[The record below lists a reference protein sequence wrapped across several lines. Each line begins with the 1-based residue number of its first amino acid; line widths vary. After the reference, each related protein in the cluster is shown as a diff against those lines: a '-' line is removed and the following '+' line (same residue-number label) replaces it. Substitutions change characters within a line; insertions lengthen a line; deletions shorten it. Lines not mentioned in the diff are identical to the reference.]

1 MYHES
6 YRHHKNI
13 DATSDDAGVIRE
25 ILNFNCIDADLSA
38 GFPGEL
44 GRSKF
49 WKDQTTN
56 PNFSSGS
63 QTTEAFI
70 LLWEFFFHKHSI
82 DAIDAMI
89 DQHWLDWDMPLS
101 GHLDYLNGAPLRRLE
116 NLLGSTGTQ
125 GLAQWLVDVLNEKQP
140 NHLQ

>member
-1 MYHES
+1 MRLYRTWMYHES

-38 GFPGEL
+38 GFSGEL

-70 LLWEFFFHKHSI
+70 FLCGSFFEKHWI
-82 DAIDAMI
+82 DAIDATI
-89 DQHWLDWDMPLS
+89 DQRYQQNPEKTGWIGTCRHEWSS
-101 GHLDYLNGAPLRRLE
+101 G
-116 NLLGSTGTQ
+116 LL
-125 GLAQWLVDVLNEKQP
+125 
-140 NHLQ
+140 

>member
-56 PNFSSGS
+56 PKFSSGS
-63 QTTEAFI
+63 QPKHS
-70 LLWEFFFHKHSI
+70 FFVVGVFFLKHSI
-82 DAIDAMI
+82 DAVDAMI
-89 DQHWLDWDMPLS
+89 DQRYQQNPENTGWIGTCRHEWSS
-101 GHLDYLNGAPLRRLE
+101 G
-116 NLLGSTGTQ
+116 LL
-125 GLAQWLVDVLNEKQP
+125 
-140 NHLQ
+140 